1 VVRYSSLNLLLN
13 ITQRT
18 NAQRKYFEKEKVDE
32 VIDVSEEHDF
42 FPLLCALYQ
51 KDNRVDIKSFFEK
64 PFNFYTAEID
74 YLSASDC
81 EICDVCS
88 SVVFRLPQK
97 SIADKITLRMF
108 NNKFRHFPPKIIGQ
122 KIV

>member
-1 VVRYSSLNLLLN
+1 VVRY
-13 ITQRT
+13 
-18 NAQRKYFEKEKVDE
+18 KEKVDE

-74 YLSASDC
+74 YLSA
-81 EICDVCS
+81 
-88 SVVFRLPQK
+88 L
-97 SIADKITLRMF
+97 L
-108 NNKFRHFPPKIIGQ
+108 NLHFPS
-122 KIV
+122 VL